1 MSRGSDLEVL
11 TIADVERLSGF
22 CSKTVRRAIDAGEL
36 VASKIRNR
44 WLVWPAD
51 YRAWIDAGRVARETT
66 PRTEQASGR
75 FSTPG
80 SIERLKAMEEA
91 A

>member
-1 MSRGSDLEVL
+1 MNRGSDLEVL

-36 VASKIRNR
+36 VASKVRNR
-44 WLVWPAD
+44 WLVWPGD
-51 YRAWIDAGRVARETT
+51 YRAWIDAGRVARETK
-66 PRTEQASGR
+66 PGAEQAPSR
-75 FSTPG
+75 FSAPG
-80 SIERLKAMEEA
+80 SIDRLKAMEEA

>member
-1 MSRGSDLEVL
+1 VSRGSDLEVL

-22 CSKTVRRAIDAGEL
+22 CGKTIRRAIDAGEL
-36 VASKIRNR
+36 AASKIRNR

-51 YRAWIDAGRVARETT
+51 YRAWIDTGRVAREVR
-66 PRTEQASGR
+66 PRVKPASGR
-75 FSTPG
+75 SSAPG
-80 SIERLKAMEEA
+80 SKERLKAMEEA